1 MTRPILLFAAG
12 KGTRMAP
19 LTDNLPKPLIHVAG
33 KPLLDHAYDYAKE
46 AGCSPVVINTHY
58 LGHMIR
64 DHVAGRD
71 VVISDES
78 DLLRETGGGLRHAL
92 PLLGRDAVVTM
103 NTDAVWNGPN
113 PVAQLLA
120 AWRPEME
127 ALLLTVPKARAI
139 GHPGAGD
146 FALTPTGKLRWGRDL
161 IYTGVQM
168 LRTERF
174 AAMSQEVFS
183 MHPIWE
189 ALIAEGAMDTE
200 IYDGT
205 WCDVGQPSSIP
216 LAEAMQN
223 V

>member
-33 KPLLDHAYDYAKE
+33 KTLLDHAYDFAKE
-46 AGCSPVVINTHY
+46 AGCGPVVINTHY

-78 DLLRETGGGLRHAL
+78 ALLRETGGGLRFAL
-92 PLLGRDAVVTM
+92 PLLGQDVVVTM
-103 NTDAVWNGPN
+103 NTDAVWHGPN

-127 ALLLTVPKARAI
+127 ALLLTVPKDRVI

-146 FALTPTGKLRWGRDL
+146 FALTTSGKLRWGRDL

-174 AAMSQEVFS
+174 AAMTQEVFS
-183 MHPIWE
+183 MHPVWE
-189 ALIAEGAMDTE
+189 ALIADNAMDAA
-200 IYDGT
+200 IYDGS